1 MNTHTP
7 LGALIAHECT
17 ALGCTV
23 KTFCKE
29 CGITMKTYYRLIEK
43 KATPRSYAKVIAY
56 LYETKEASER
66 VDFALRFTESFCASF

>member
-7 LGALIAHECT
+7 LGALIAHERT

-43 KATPRSYAKVIAY
+43 KQLCVAMPRSSPTSMRPRKPVNVSTLLYASPSPSV
-56 LYETKEASER
+56 
-66 VDFALRFTESFCASF
+66 